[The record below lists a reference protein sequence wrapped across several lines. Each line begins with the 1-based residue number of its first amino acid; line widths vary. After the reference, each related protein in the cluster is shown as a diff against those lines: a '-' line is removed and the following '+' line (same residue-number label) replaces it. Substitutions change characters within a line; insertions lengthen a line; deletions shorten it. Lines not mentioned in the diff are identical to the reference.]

1 MGHPHT
7 TGPSEPTESFGPFT
21 LDSDRGV
28 LLRAG
33 EEVKLRPKSFDLL
46 RYLAHRSGRLVG
58 KAELTQAL
66 WPDAVVGDDALPHC
80 IMEVRKALGED
91 GHRIIKT
98 VPARGYVFEAD
109 LTLLLPVM
117 LKVAKPPPR
126 RWYLAAGAISLIA
139 VSVSVALWRSHNT
152 QSAWAA
158 IPQIEALAANGKYF
172 EAWDLA
178 SEVAKQLPDNP
189 RLKSLTPVISDDLSV
204 ITTPPGASVY
214 LTRFDVKRPESGTR
228 MLAGSTPV
236 RHLKIA
242 RGEYILSLEK
252 PGYTSFERTISSSL
266 NRTEHPNIFNW
277 SISVEHAF
285 AGISAAPSD
294 MAGVPGG
301 DYELRAWDSPAYAK
315 ASLGDFYIDKFEVS
329 NREFKEFID
338 AGGYVQK
345 QFWNYPFLS
354 NGRILDWEQAV
365 AEFKDRTGLA
375 APRSWQGGMYP
386 ENKGSYPVT
395 DITWYEA
402 AAYAAFRGKRLPT
415 IFEWE
420 KSARVNS
427 RVYKG
432 MMAPWGLLQGDV
444 LALRANFDSRG
455 TAPVSTLP
463 FGMSPYGAYHMA
475 GNVREWC
482 LNSYNEGYVTAG
494 GSWRDPFYRFG
505 SYGATPAFHTSDTL
519 GFRCVLPLKS
529 GSAGDGG
536 ATRFQAVLKPPIYT
550 PTSIPYFQTLLRHYR
565 YDKTSLNAKV
575 ISEQDYPDW
584 RQITIAYNGANDE
597 RTLAALCLPR
607 NTAGP
612 FQVIH
617 YTAGSRI
624 RRCTERCLPANTA
637 SAPYT
642 CRKGGVP
649 GFRRRPRRAP
659 LAERPHRAGSII
671 SQVPRS
677 GRTLD
682 NRHPARN
689 RLP

>member
-1 MGHPHT
+1 M
-7 TGPSEPTESFGPFT
+7 
-21 LDSDRGV
+21 
-28 LLRAG
+28 
-33 EEVKLRPKSFDLL
+33 
-46 RYLAHRSGRLVG
+46 
-58 KAELTQAL
+58 
-66 WPDAVVGDDALPHC
+66 
-80 IMEVRKALGED
+80 
-91 GHRIIKT
+91 
-98 VPARGYVFEAD
+98 
-109 LTLLLPVM
+109 
-117 LKVAKPPPR
+117 
-126 RWYLAAGAISLIA
+126 
-139 VSVSVALWRSHNT
+139 
-152 QSAWAA
+152 
-158 IPQIEALAANGKYF
+158 
-172 EAWDLA
+172 
-178 SEVAKQLPDNP
+178 
-189 RLKSLTPVISDDLSV
+189 
-204 ITTPPGASVY
+204 Y

-617 YTAGSRI
+617 YTAG
-624 RRCTERCLPANTA
+624 AA
-637 SAPYT
+637 F
-642 CRKGGVP
+642 GGVP
-649 GFRRRPRRAP
+649 SDVYLRTRLAPHIRAGRAVF
-659 LAERPHRAGSII
+659 LVFVEGHAERPWPKGHIEPDQSSVKFRDQVVRWTIDIRRGIDYLETRDDIDSKRIAYWNTSAYAGLII
-671 SQVPRS
+671 AAIEDRYRTVILMSGGFMGGESALAEAKVMNFIPHIRPPKLQLVGRYDEGNRFLLGTEPVYRLLVEPKHQIVFEGGHLPPLETSVPVVNQW
-677 GRTLD
+677 LD
-682 NRHPARN
+682 ETMGKVDRR
-689 RLP
+689 

>member
-1 MGHPHT
+1 M
-7 TGPSEPTESFGPFT
+7 
-21 LDSDRGV
+21 
-28 LLRAG
+28 
-33 EEVKLRPKSFDLL
+33 KLRPKSFDLL
-46 RYLAHRSGRLVG
+46 RYLARRSGRLVG

-228 MLAGSTPV
+228 MLREVLQFGISRSPGVNTSS
-236 RHLKIA
+236 RS
-242 RGEYILSLEK
+242 RSL
-252 PGYTSFERTISSSL
+252 GTTSFERTISSSL

-285 AGISAAPSD
+285 AGISAAPSH

-386 ENKGSYPVT
+386 GEQGQ
-395 DITWYEA
+395 
-402 AAYAAFRGKRLPT
+402 LPCH
-415 IFEWE
+415 
-420 KSARVNS
+420 
-427 RVYKG
+427 G
-432 MMAPWGLLQGDV
+432 
-444 LALRANFDSRG
+444 
-455 TAPVSTLP
+455 
-463 FGMSPYGAYHMA
+463 YHL
-475 GNVREWC
+475 V
-482 LNSYNEGYVTAG
+482 
-494 GSWRDPFYRFG
+494 
-505 SYGATPAFHTSDTL
+505 
-519 GFRCVLPLKS
+519 
-529 GSAGDGG
+529 
-536 ATRFQAVLKPPIYT
+536 
-550 PTSIPYFQTLLRHYR
+550 
-565 YDKTSLNAKV
+565 
-575 ISEQDYPDW
+575 
-584 RQITIAYNGANDE
+584 
-597 RTLAALCLPR
+597 
-607 NTAGP
+607 
-612 FQVIH
+612 
-617 YTAGSRI
+617 
-624 RRCTERCLPANTA
+624 
-637 SAPYT
+637 
-642 CRKGGVP
+642 
-649 GFRRRPRRAP
+649 
-659 LAERPHRAGSII
+659 
-671 SQVPRS
+671 
-677 GRTLD
+677 
-682 NRHPARN
+682 
-689 RLP
+689 